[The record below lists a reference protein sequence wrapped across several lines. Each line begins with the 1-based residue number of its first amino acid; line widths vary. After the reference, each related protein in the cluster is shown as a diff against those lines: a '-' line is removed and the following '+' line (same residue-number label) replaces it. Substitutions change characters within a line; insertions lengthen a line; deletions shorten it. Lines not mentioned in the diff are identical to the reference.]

1 MRYLIIGFLLL
12 FSVPAVFAAQG
23 MSLED
28 AEKLFLENNLELKAK
43 KAELGKYDAGM
54 AEAGLLPNPSFN
66 YNIESVE
73 NGERETEEVYTISQP
88 IDIVRKRGLRTDV
101 ARKKR
106 DARYLL
112 YEQETLNAL
121 AELKQTYYRILYLKE
136 NETSLKGILDTF
148 SDVRQKTEERLKAG
162 DVAEVELLKLSNEGK
177 RFSRALESLK
187 AEISAETRKLAV
199 MLNISMDDV
208 ALKDS
213 LVPAPF
219 GYSRDELTA
228 RAMEKR
234 GDIKAASAQIDAA
247 GAALTLSKKDAVSPI
262 EIEAGYK
269 RRTGGFNGFAFGV
282 SIPLPLFNR
291 NQGGITAAK
300 AELEAERINLEQLK
314 KKAASE
320 VATHADRA
328 TFNAHRVAQLSEQL
342 TTANEITNSIRIA
355 YDEGEA
361 SLIELLDAVRS
372 ERELLMEHNEAV
384 YDYWT
389 TLFELEKATGM
400 KLTKGGGAQ

>member
-1 MRYLIIGFLLL
+1 MRYLVIGFLLL
-12 FSVPAVFAAQG
+12 FPVPAAFAAQG

-43 KAELGKYDAGM
+43 KVELGEYDAGVI
-54 AEAGLLPNPSFN
+54 EAGLLSNPSFN

-73 NGERETEEVYTISQP
+73 NGERETEEVYSISQP

-106 DARYLL
+106 DARRLL
-112 YEQETLNAL
+112 YEQDTLNAL

-148 SDVRQKTEERLKAG
+148 SDVRQKTEARLKAG

-177 RFSRALESLK
+177 RFSRTLESLK
-187 AEISAETRKLAV
+187 AELGAETGKLAV
-199 MLNISMDDV
+199 MLNISMRDI

-213 LVPAPF
+213 LAPPPL
-219 GYSRDELTA
+219 GYSRDELVA
-228 RAMEKR
+228 KAMEKR

-247 GAALTLSKKDAVSPI
+247 GNALALSKKEAISPI

-269 RRTGGFNGFAFGV
+269 RRTGGFNGLAFSV

-291 NQGGITAAK
+291 NQGGIAAAK
-300 AELEAERINLEQLK
+300 AELETERLNLEQLI
-314 KKAASE
+314 KKAAHE
-320 VATHADRA
+320 VATRADRA
-328 TFNAHRVAQLSEQL
+328 AFIADRVTQLSEQL
-342 TTANEITNSIRIA
+342 KTANEITNSIRTA

-372 ERELLMEHNEAV
+372 ERELLMEHNESM
-384 YDYWT
+384 YDYWR

-400 KLTKGGGAQ
+400 KLTKSGVAQ